1 MSRSTR
7 RSFGWTFAALL
18 TIGGVGAFAV
28 GGCGSS
34 GGKKSDSSAKAV
46 SSITNTRN
54 ELVKAKTEVTQANA
68 SLDKLQAGGDV
79 QKSFSQFSKEAGDVK
94 AAGERARARAKDMQ
108 DRGRAYIAA
117 WEQEM
122 AQVSSPEL
130 RASAEARR
138 ANVRESFGG
147 ISKAAHSTREAYEP
161 YMKGLTELQ
170 TALAADLTPAGVTAA
185 APAMQK
191 TKADGEVLNQR
202 LDALIAE
209 LDKVGA
215 GMGAT
220 PPKK

>member
-7 RSFGWTFAALL
+7 WNPVGRRFGWTFVAVLAIAA
-18 TIGGVGAFAV
+18 

-34 GGKKSDSSAKAV
+34 GGKKSDSSAKAI

-54 ELVKAKTEVTQANA
+54 DLTKAKAEVTQANA
-68 SLDKLQAGGDV
+68 SLDKLSAGGDV
-79 QKSFSQFSKEAGDVK
+79 QKSFSQFTKEANDVK
-94 AAGERARARAKDMQ
+94 SAGERARTRAKDMQ

-122 AQVSSPEL
+122 SQVSSPEL

-138 ANVRESFGG
+138 AKVRESFGG
-147 ISKAAHSTREAYEP
+147 IRDAAHATREAYEP

-185 APAMQK
+185 APAIQK
-191 TKADGEVLNQR
+191 TKAAGDTLNQR

-215 GMGAT
+215 GMGAMA
-220 PPKK
+220 PKK

>member
-7 RSFGWTFAALL
+7 RNPAGRRFGWTFVAVLAIAA
-18 TIGGVGAFAV
+18 

-34 GGKKSDSSAKAV
+34 GGKSESSDKAV
-46 SSITNTRN
+46 KSITNTRN
-54 ELVKAKTEVTQANA
+54 ELAKAKTEVTQANA
-68 SLDKLQAGGDV
+68 SLDKLSAGGDV
-79 QKSFSQFSKEAGDVK
+79 QKSFGQFTKEANDVK
-94 AAGERARARAKDMQ
+94 AAGARARARAKDMQ

-122 AQVSSPEL
+122 SKVSSAEL
-130 RASAEARR
+130 QASAEARR
-138 ANVRESFGG
+138 AKVRESFGG
-147 ISKAAHSTREAYEP
+147 IRDAAHATRDAYEP

-185 APAMQK
+185 APAIQK
-191 TKADGEVLNQR
+191 TKAAGDTLNQK

-215 GMGAT
+215 GMGMAA
-220 PPKK
+220 PKK